1 MQLYL
6 IRHAES
12 DNNAKP
18 VHQRTEDPAI
28 TELGRRQAE
37 HLANWTRTLKIDTL
51 ITSPFR
57 RAIETTL
64 HISNSTPQHVHVWH
78 DIYERGGCFR
88 GYRPDQCEGAM
99 GMGRAQI
106 MDHLNLAPESCTIDI
121 TIDDSGWWG
130 GQDRETDEAAAVRA
144 SKFTERLER
153 TFANNGET
161 IVVVTH
167 ADFKLLV
174 LSTMLGDVLDP
185 TLLGPLS
192 NTGITKVNFNGAR
205 WQLEWLNSV
214 SHLPAELIT
223 GHATTLAERDDA

>member
-1 MQLYL
+1 M
-6 IRHAES
+6 
-12 DNNAKP
+12 
-18 VHQRTEDPAI
+18 
-28 TELGRRQAE
+28 
-37 HLANWTRTLKIDTL
+37 
-51 ITSPFR
+51 
-57 RAIETTL
+57 
-64 HISNSTPQHVHVWH
+64 HVWH

-130 GQDRETDEAAAVRA
+130 GKDRETDEAAAVRA
-144 SKFTERLER
+144 STFTERLKR
-153 TFANNGET
+153 TFGNNGET

-174 LSTMLGDVLDP
+174 LSTMLGDVLD
-185 TLLGPLS
+185 L
-192 NTGITKVNFNGAR
+192 NIAGAAQQHRHHQSQLQRRTR

-214 SHLPAELIT
+214 SHLPVALIT
-223 GHATTLAERDDA
+223 GHATTLAEHDDA